1 MHASPD
7 TPHRRIDAQQRQSLA
22 FGLVVVP
29 NFSLIALSACVD
41 PLRLANQ
48 VLGRTAYRSVLLS
61 VDGGLVPSSDGIQVM
76 TQHSLAQA
84 PGLDVVFVIA

>member
-1 MHASPD
+1 MNASPD
-7 TPHRRIDAQQRQSLA
+7 TPQRRASAQLRQSLV

-48 VLGRTAYRSVLLS
+48 VLGRA
-61 VDGGLVPSSDGIQVM
+61 
-76 TQHSLAQA
+76 A
-84 PGLDVVFVIA
+84 